1 MRSVEPLEV
10 FAARVA
16 GVLGMQFMGDRRS
29 GTGEMAYRMRG
40 RTFDDWIGVFVGP
53 NYFAPEPGE
62 TQAMDGYPVMLDVQC
77 RVRKPDQKEEA
88 RLAFEALIQS
98 MPEVPALLVHQV
110 TMLVAAH
117 LPGTDTH
124 YFGPDVTVDDPDA
137 DVWRPWV
144 VG

>member
-1 MRSVEPLEV
+1 
-10 FAARVA
+10 
-16 GVLGMQFMGDRRS
+16 
-29 GTGEMAYRMRG
+29 
-40 RTFDDWIGVFVGP
+40 
-53 NYFAPEPGE
+53 
-62 TQAMDGYPVMLDVQC
+62 VQC

-110 TMLVAAH
+110 TMLVAAR

-124 YFGPDVTVDDPDA
+124 YFGPDVSVDDPDA

-144 VG
+144 VGQVGSNICASAAGSSTNSSEVAS